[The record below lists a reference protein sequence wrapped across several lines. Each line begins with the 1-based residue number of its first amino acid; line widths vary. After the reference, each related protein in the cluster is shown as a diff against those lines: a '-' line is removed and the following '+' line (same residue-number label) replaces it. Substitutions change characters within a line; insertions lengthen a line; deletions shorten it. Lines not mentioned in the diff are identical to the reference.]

1 MHTKHT
7 VQRPKTHLFKISLAL
22 ALTVQTAMASE
33 HFFTPAE
40 AAFAVSPKE
49 VIHKLRLTG
58 GTAEAA
64 QKLIDAARKE
74 SPEALLQIEAT
85 GKLKVGAVP
94 LRLGS
99 RMMLVISPGGGVT
112 ASAKSK
118 ATSLISIARAE
129 TVSISSSGPGHA
141 VLDGGGSKTI
151 SGIVVAGGKRIN
163 LDQLSVIRC
172 GKVGIDYLGGDAE
185 AVNEA
190 GSVTRCHFQENGN
203 GLQIDTTA
211 GFMCL
216 DNEFK
221 AQSGTALAIDS
232 LNSVVA
238 GNHFSGN
245 HAAIVS
251 GSDRG
256 VITRNEIGDSAA
268 LELTAASTGNLVSEN
283 RGTAT
288 GLQLK
293 LAGSKQQLF
302 HNDLQGNATL
312 APESQEILLMGNAG
326 LQADPT
332 ATGLKLFNPPTFDRP
347 HHDPQ
352 IVAGMGRFDLTV
364 PGGISKEPK
373 TVKPEPVDL
382 DVVQKAVDQAR
393 AEHPN
398 DVIALKL
405 EGKYISRSPN
415 GLKLPPNT
423 CLILDGLILADHGTP
438 LDPLWVR
445 GEPVSQIIQLPSTG
459 YSSVSG
465 GKLDGGRQASYP
477 INANTGSTALIEGVT
492 LVSGARD
499 GIYTKARDSKD
510 PLFIFRCSVIANNGR
525 GIWAHVASRIH
536 SIANFCVGN
545 KMDGIDLDAGANDCT
560 ALFNVSSGNGR
571 HGVFIEEAVNHQI
584 VFGNTLSGNGSAGV
598 HVWNEEV
605 KGNTGLNVIAANE
618 CGTNRRGVSAGGRA
632 DDRTANGNLFFNN
645 VCRQNRLDGASAG
658 NSHAKGNY
666 FSQCVVGQNLEKDL
680 STTDSAAPFFFNLV
694 TPTAKP

>member
-1 MHTKHT
+1 MN
-7 VQRPKTHLFKISLAL
+7 HLIKISLAL
-22 ALTVQTAMASE
+22 ALTVQSGLASE

-40 AAFAVSPKE
+40 AAYAVSPTE
-49 VIHKLRLTG
+49 AIRKLSLVA
-58 GTAEAA
+58 GTVEAA
-64 QKLIDAARKE
+64 QKLIDATRKE
-74 SPEALLQIEAT
+74 NPDALLLIEAT
-85 GKLKVGAVP
+85 GNLKVGAAP

-99 RMMLVISPGGGVT
+99 RMMLKLSPSAGMT
-112 ASAKSK
+112 ASASSK
-118 ATSLISIARAE
+118 ATALISIAQAE
-129 TVSISSSGPGHA
+129 TVSVSSAGPGHA
-141 VLDGGGSKTI
+141 VLNGGGNKAIT
-151 SGIVVAGGKRIN
+151 GIVVTGGKRIN
-163 LDQLSVIRC
+163 LDQLSVTRC
-172 GKVGIDYLGGDAE
+172 GKAGINFLGSDAE

-190 GSVTRCHFQENGN
+190 GSVTRCHFGKNGN
-203 GLQIDTTA
+203 GLVVDTTA

-216 DNEFK
+216 DNEFD
-221 AQSGTALAIDS
+221 AQSRTALAIDS

-256 VITRNEIGDSAA
+256 VITRNEIGDTAA
-268 LELTAASTGNLVSEN
+268 LEFTAASTGNLVSEN

-302 HNDLQGNATL
+302 HNHLQGNATL
-312 APESQEILLMGNAG
+312 APESQEILLVSNAG
-326 LQADPT
+326 LQADP
-332 ATGLKLFNPPTFDRP
+332 AAAGLKLFNPPTFDSP
-347 HHDPQ
+347 HHDAQ

-393 AEHPN
+393 TEHPN
-398 DVIALKL
+398 DVIVLKL

-423 CLILDGLILADHGTP
+423 CLILDGQILAELGIP
-438 LDPLWVR
+438 LEPLWVR
-445 GEPVSQIIQLPSTG
+445 SEPLTQIILLPATG

-465 GKLDGGRQASYP
+465 GKLDGGRQAFFP

-510 PLFIFRCSVIANNGR
+510 PLFMFRCSVIANNGR
-525 GIWAHVASRIH
+525 GIWSHVASRIH
-536 SIANFCVGN
+536 SIANYCIGN
-545 KMDGIDLDAGANDCT
+545 KMDGIDLDAGSKDCT
-560 ALFNVSSGNGR
+560 ALFNISSGNGR

-584 VFGNTLSGNGSAGV
+584 VFGNTLSNNGQAGV

-605 KGNTGLNVIAANE
+605 KGNTGLNVISANE
-618 CGTNRRGVSAGGRA
+618 CTANRRGVSAGGRA

-645 VCRQNRLDGASAG
+645 VCRQNRLDGGMAG

-666 FSQCVVGQNLEKDL
+666 FSQCVVGQNLQKDL
-680 STTDSAAPFFFNLV
+680 LTSDSAAPFFNNIV
-694 TPTAKP
+694 TPLPKP